1 MISTAI
7 TLGIASTA
15 ARLLTLTTVPR
26 IVDGMR
32 HKVGTAPGTSWSIV
46 NFFLPVTTSHAPST
60 NRL

>member
-7 TLGIASTA
+7 TPSIASTA

-46 NFFLPVTTSHAPST
+46 NFLPVTTSHAPST